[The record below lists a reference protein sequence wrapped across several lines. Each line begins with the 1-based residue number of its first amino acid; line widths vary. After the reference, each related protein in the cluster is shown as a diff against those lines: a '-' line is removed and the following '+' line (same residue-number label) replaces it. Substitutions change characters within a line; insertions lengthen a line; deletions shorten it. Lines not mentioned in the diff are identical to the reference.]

1 MFAQGKPWATRSL
14 LKVAT
19 AAFIVLTLLIFFL
32 RSDAKTQIS
41 KSFPNVD
48 LGRHTADVIPNQAH
62 FVYILPDDKDNFN
75 FQFSHFLSI
84 YAAWYYWRPQ
94 AIFLHTNVDAARSEV
109 ARARNG
115 TVGKW
120 NEHIFNLFNITINT
134 VLTPTHA
141 GNGKELVDMEH
152 KSDFVR
158 VKAVHDFGG
167 VYIDWDVHT
176 LRDVAPLRQ
185 SGFKAVAGR
194 QLGGPINSGTFMS
207 EKGGKMIKL
216 WMTQMHEVYDG
227 GWTTHSN
234 DVLTKVGERLV
245 REPREMLILE
255 RDAFAP
261 GSWENVDTDALF
273 GVHNDT
279 ESNLAN
285 QTYVPGMALPAYD
298 EEFSARWDH
307 PERFLEW
314 ERDWS
319 RSYLLH
325 AFSPDR
331 WSHKVEGLEEGITP
345 RYVLERRSNFA
356 RAVYP
361 VAKSMYERGLIGVN
375 DSRTGL

>member
-1 MFAQGKPWATRSL
+1 
-14 LKVAT
+14 
-19 AAFIVLTLLIFFL
+19 
-32 RSDAKTQIS
+32 
-41 KSFPNVD
+41 
-48 LGRHTADVIPNQAH
+48 VIPNQAH

-84 YAAWYYWRPQ
+84 YAAWHYWHPQ
-94 AIFLHTNVDAARSEV
+94 AIFLHTNVDAAGAEV
-109 ARARNG
+109 ARASNG
-115 TVGKW
+115 TAGKW
-120 NEHIFNLFNITINT
+120 NEHIFNLFNLTINT
-134 VLTPTHA
+134 VPTPTLA
-141 GNGKELVDMEH
+141 GNGKKLTGMEH

-194 QLGGPINSGTFMS
+194 QLGGPVNSGTFMS
-207 EKGGKMIKL
+207 EKGGRMIKL
-216 WMTQMHEVYDG
+216 WMKQMHKVYDG
-227 GWTTHSN
+227 RWTTHSN
-234 DVLTKVGERLV
+234 DVLTTVGQRLI
-245 REPREMLILE
+245 REPKEMLILE

-261 GSWENVDTDALF
+261 GSWENTDTDALF

-285 QTYVPGMALPAYD
+285 YRPGMVLPAYD
-298 EEFSARWDH
+298 EEFGARWDH
-307 PERFLEW
+307 PERFPMW

-319 RSYLLH
+319 GSYLLH

-345 RYVLERRSNFA
+345 RYVLERKSNFA

-361 VAKSMYERGLIGVN
+361 VAKSMYDRGLIGVD